1 LSNRLDQYAADGSA
15 LQGNVRRFIAFRIFF
30 NARFYYP
37 VLGVLFLD
45 LGITLDQYAFLNVV
59 WAATIL
65 TMEIPSGALAD
76 SIGRRPLVVAAG
88 GLMVLEMSV
97 LAFAPAGVWLF
108 PVLLAN
114 RLVSGLAEACAS
126 GADEALAYDSLS
138 TERRDEVW
146 RGVLA
151 RLVRWKSAAF
161 FATMILGAL
170 AFDPSVVFDWLGV
183 ESPVTTRWPVY
194 LTLAMSLGAFWSAWG
209 MREPPVR
216 HRGRFHMGE
225 AFARIWAG
233 ARVVCGDRRIALLL
247 LTAVLC
253 DSLVRIFLTFGS
265 NYYRLIEI
273 PPVVNGFLGSA
284 YALPGFFAASLA
296 AWMGACWRPARIFLC
311 IGGLV
316 FLGLAGLSLA
326 TPFWGVWVVVPL
338 ALAGPL
344 LAFFVSTY
352 LNEWCDSS
360 LRATVLSFRGVAMN
374 LGYGSAGLAFGGLAA
389 AICEANP
396 GWSADEVF
404 RSVLPA
410 LPVAFVMGA
419 AALLVIRKFMASTKG

>member
-1 LSNRLDQYAADGSA
+1 MG
-15 LQGNVRRFIAFRIFF
+15 RFIAFRIFF

-45 LGITLDQYAFLNVV
+45 LGLTLDQYAFLNVV
-59 WAATIL
+59 WAVTIL
-65 TMEIPSGALAD
+65 IMEIPSGALAD

-97 LAFAPAGVWLF
+97 LAFAPVGGWLF

-114 RLVSGLAEACAS
+114 RVISGLAEACAS
-126 GADEALAYDSLS
+126 GADEALAYDSLPV
-138 TERRDEVW
+138 ERREEVW

-151 RLVRWKSAAF
+151 RLVRWKSVAF
-161 FATMILGAL
+161 FFTMIVGAL
-170 AFDPSVVFDWLGV
+170 AFDPSLVFAWAGF
-183 ESPVTTRWPVY
+183 EAPVTTRWPVY
-194 LTLAMSLGAFWSAWG
+194 LTLGMSLGAFWSAWG
-209 MREPPVR
+209 MREPPTR
-216 HRGRFHMGE
+216 DCGRFHAGE

-265 NYYRLIEI
+265 NYYRLIDI
-273 PPVVNGFLGSA
+273 PPVINGFLGSA

-296 AWMGACWRPARIFLC
+296 AWMGVRWRPARIFAS

-326 TPFWGVWVVVPL
+326 TPLWGVWVILPL
-338 ALAGPL
+338 AVAGPL
-344 LAFFVSTY
+344 LAFFVSSY
-352 LNEWCDSS
+352 LNEWCEGS

-374 LGYGSAGLAFGGLAA
+374 LGYGAAGLAFGGLAA
-389 AICEANP
+389 AVRASNP
-396 GWSADEVF
+396 GWDADQVF

-410 LPVAFVMGA
+410 LPVAFVLGA
-419 AALLVIRKFMASTKG
+419 VGLLAVRKIMPTMRRPTG

>member
-1 LSNRLDQYAADGSA
+1 MR
-15 LQGNVRRFIAFRIFF
+15 GNVSRFIAFRIFF

-45 LGITLDQYAFLNVV
+45 LGLTLDQYALLNVV

-97 LAFAPAGVWLF
+97 LAFAPVGAWLF
-108 PVLLAN
+108 PVLLVN
-114 RLVSGLAEACAS
+114 RVISGLAEACAS
-126 GADEALAYDSLS
+126 GADEALAYDSLPVA
-138 TERRDEVW
+138 RRDEVW

-161 FATMILGAL
+161 FVTMILGAL
-170 AFDPSVVFDWLGV
+170 AFDPSLVFDWAGM

-194 LTLAMSLGAFWSAWG
+194 LTLGMSLGAFWSAWG
-209 MREPPVR
+209 MREPPAR
-216 HRGRFHMGE
+216 HRQHFHMGE

-247 LTAVLC
+247 LTGVLC
-253 DSLVRIFLTFGS
+253 DSLVRMFLTFGS

-273 PPVVNGFLGSA
+273 PPVINGFLGSA

-296 AWMGACWRPARIFLC
+296 AWMGARWKPARIFLC
-311 IGGLV
+311 IGALV
-316 FLGLAGLSLA
+316 LLGLGGLSLA
-326 TPFWGVWVVVPL
+326 TPLWGVWVIVPL

-344 LAFFVSTY
+344 LAFFVSSY
-352 LNEWCDSS
+352 LNEWCESS

-374 LGYGSAGLAFGGLAA
+374 LGYGTAGLAFAGFAA
-389 AICEANP
+389 AVREANP
-396 GWSADEVF
+396 DWDADEVF
-404 RSVLPA
+404 RSILPA
-410 LPVAFVMGA
+410 LPVAFVLGTTV
-419 AALLVIRKFMASTKG
+419 LLAVRKIMTRP